1 MSVSGYVAITNN
13 TFINSTKF
21 WFAIIEF
28 NNVDNTLI
36 ARLYINNVIAT
47 DYNSENLI
55 NALLTETPELT
66 LSTKIQLWQ
75 WMSK

>member
-1 MSVSGYVAITNN
+1 MSVSGYVTITSN

-28 NNVDNTLI
+28 NNVDITLI

-47 DYNSENLI
+47 DYNFENLI

-66 LSTKIQLWQ
+66 LLSTKIQLW
-75 WMSK
+75 